1 MGMTL
6 TEKILARHSGQE
18 TVKPGDIAM
27 CRVDLVMINDLMG
40 PVCARV
46 MREMG
51 AERVF
56 DPDKIACVP
65 SHMIPA
71 RDIVSADLANQLQR
85 FAREQGIPHYWEVG
99 RSGIEHALLP
109 DEGYIAPGEL
119 IVGADSHSCTYG
131 ACGAFSTGMGITDVA
146 AAMALGET
154 WLRVPSTLR
163 FEFTGPLRP
172 FVTGKDLMLHLI
184 GTIGV
189 DGARYR
195 AMEFVGD
202 TIRGLDM
209 QNRLILCNMAIEAGG
224 KNGVVPADEV
234 THEYLR
240 TRVKRPYVAVQSDPD
255 AEFERTYT
263 FDTSQIPLTIAC
275 PSSPANTKPIDAVEG
290 VKITQA
296 FIGSCTNARLEDLH
310 QAASVLRGRTVHPDA
325 RLIVT
330 PATSAIYRRAL
341 QDGTLGVLAEA
352 GAAITAPGCGACA
365 GLGMG
370 VLGAEDV
377 CISTTNRNF
386 RGRMGHRDAQVYLSN
401 AYVVAASAI
410 AGEIINP
417 ARVAEQVTA

>member
-6 TEKILARHSGQE
+6 TEKILTRHAGRKSVE
-18 TVKPGDIAM
+18 PGDIVM

-51 AERVF
+51 AEKVF
-56 DPDKIACVP
+56 DPNKIAAVP
-65 SHMIPA
+65 SHLIPA
-71 RDIVSADLANQLQR
+71 RDIAAATLAGQLLD
-85 FAREQGIPHYWEVG
+85 FVREQGIPHYWEVG

-131 ACGAFSTGMGITDVA
+131 ACGAFSSGMGITDIA

-163 FEFTGPLRP
+163 IEFNGELRP
-172 FVTGKDLMLHLI
+172 YVTGKDLMLHLL
-184 GTIGV
+184 GAIGV

-195 AMEFVGD
+195 AMEWGGE
-202 TIRGLDM
+202 TIRALDM
-209 QNRLILCNMAIEAGG
+209 QNRLVLCNMAIEAGG
-224 KNGVVPADEV
+224 KNGLVPPDEV
-234 THEYLR
+234 TRAYLSS
-240 TRVKRPYVAVQSDPD
+240 RVTRPYEEVFSDAD
-255 AEFERTYT
+255 AEFERTYS
-263 FDTSQIPLTIAC
+263 FDASKVPLTIAC
-275 PSSPANTKPIDAVEG
+275 PSSPANTRPIAEVEG
-290 VKITQA
+290 VKISQA
-296 FIGSCTNARLEDLH
+296 FIGSCTNARIEDLR
-310 QAASVLRGRTVHPDA
+310 QAAGILKGHTVHPET

-330 PATSAIYRRAL
+330 PATSAIYREAL
-341 QDGTLGVLAEA
+341 RDGTIATLAEA

-370 VLGAEDV
+370 VLGPTDV
-377 CISTTNRNF
+377 CVSTTNRNF
-386 RGRMGHRDAQVYLSN
+386 KGRMGHRDAQVYLSN

-410 AGEIINP
+410 AGKIVDP
-417 ARVAEQVTA
+417 ARIAGKVPA